1 MPPVVVKR
9 KANEEKPAKVTPVSD
24 SGPDLLEQADAV
36 CERIDQFF
44 QDLAEQDHQK
54 HEGVPTAV
62 LKAILMR
69 NSKCACE
76 AMRVHMKGK
85 K

>member
-1 MPPVVVKR
+1 MPRTAVKR
-9 KANEEKPAKVTPVSD
+9 GATEEKLAQVGPVSE
-24 SGPDLLEQADAV
+24 PEDLLEEADKV
-36 CERIDQFF
+36 CSRIDQFF

-76 AMRVHMKGK
+76 ALRVYLKAK

>member
-9 KANEEKPAKVTPVSD
+9 KAVEEKPAKVPPVSA
-24 SGPDLLEQADAV
+24 SGPELLEQADAI

-44 QDLAEQDHQK
+44 QDLAEQDHEK

-76 AMRVHMKGK
+76 ALRVHLKAK